1 MEILYTEITQD
12 LTEGLLEI
20 SLEELEK
27 NRKVYYIVPSSMSFE
42 KEKEILERLAKGSD
56 SAVFDLLVTRFKQLP
71 YYFDKREKA
80 TTKTELGTAGLSMLF
95 RRVLRSFSK
104 EEIPLYFSLQ
114 DSAGFLEML
123 IQLRTELLT
132 ANLSVENLP
141 DSPKNQELKKILS
154 RFEEKLAND
163 YANYSEFGDFT
174 SRPADGEFD
183 FQLKDVTI
191 VIDGSRILLR
201 ERTGAGAHAA
211 GQRALGYRLSV

>member
-20 SLEELEK
+20 SLEELGK

-56 SAVFDLLVTRFKQLP
+56 AAVFDLLVTRFKQLP

-163 YANYSEFGDFT
+163 YANYSEFGD
-174 SRPADGEFD
+174 
-183 FQLKDVTI
+183 
-191 VIDGSRILLR
+191 LLVVLLM
-201 ERTGAGAHAA
+201 GN
-211 GQRALGYRLSV
+211 LIFNSKM

>member
-1 MEILYTEITQD
+1 
-12 LTEGLLEI
+12 
-20 SLEELEK
+20 
-27 NRKVYYIVPSSMSFE
+27 
-42 KEKEILERLAKGSD
+42 
-56 SAVFDLLVTRFKQLP
+56 
-71 YYFDKREKA
+71 KREKA

-154 RFEEKLAND
+154 R
-163 YANYSEFGDFT
+163 
-174 SRPADGEFD
+174 
-183 FQLKDVTI
+183 
-191 VIDGSRILLR
+191 
-201 ERTGAGAHAA
+201 
-211 GQRALGYRLSV
+211 